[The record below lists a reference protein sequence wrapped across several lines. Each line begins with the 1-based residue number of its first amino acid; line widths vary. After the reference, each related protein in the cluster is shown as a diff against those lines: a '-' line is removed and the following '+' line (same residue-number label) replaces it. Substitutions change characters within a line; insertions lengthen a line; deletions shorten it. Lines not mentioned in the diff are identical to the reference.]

1 MAKKNLKKTT
11 TPAVTISQPAST
23 SRDDVHTPVTTQF
36 SFFNFITI
44 ANTEDIKKFLR
55 LAATTTEGEN
65 LKYLWERAYED
76 GYENGRKSLLR
87 NLEIKM
93 DNKFEEG
100 IEKGMSLGREE
111 GYTVAK
117 EGFDG
122 IINAMRAR
130 EASKTTVT
138 TESGIQTDLV
148 LPLLPLSTPKQYHK
162 RPPQHLFPPKRAP
175 TSFIYPPWQL
185 LPSKLIPQQSPPP
198 FPCQQTPFLPNQF
211 LTHLQAHKQRP
222 RRPSTFKY
230 VLPVA

>member
-1 MAKKNLKKTT
+1 M
-11 TPAVTISQPAST
+11 
-23 SRDDVHTPVTTQF
+23 HTPVTTQF

-93 DNKFEEG
+93 EDKFEEG

-138 TESGIQTDLV
+138 TESGIQTD
-148 LPLLPLSTPKQYHK
+148 PSTRGVHRAVTAHGRRYTVRCRQRLHRRRTVDKFLRSRRYGRWRK
-162 RPPQHLFPPKRAP
+162 RP
-175 TSFIYPPWQL
+175 
-185 LPSKLIPQQSPPP
+185 
-198 FPCQQTPFLPNQF
+198 
-211 LTHLQAHKQRP
+211 
-222 RRPSTFKY
+222 
-230 VLPVA
+230 